1 MCITFPIPVGIR
13 YKNQTVNQNSHED
26 PPLKHLHRTA
36 SSEGLAESSQW
47 TQNTSPSR
55 PSPARPSRGDRCCRL
70 APPPFRGVRVSLQF
84 CCMKLQP
91 IQKGTSFAAPV
102 MAKFERQ
109 YITKTLFL
117 HLLVFDCCKYAKVV
131 LPSSPKMEKNSL
143 GWMLKSRSMLLGA
156 GETQGRDSC
165 LQLLLAYPRSTAS
178 QQRLGRIR

>member
-1 MCITFPIPVGIR
+1 MLCITFPIPVGIR
-13 YKNQTVNQNSHED
+13 YKNQTVNQNNHED

-36 SSEGLAESSQW
+36 SSEGSAESSQW

-55 PSPARPSRGDRCCRL
+55 PSPARPSRGDRSNSFVVCL
-70 APPPFRGVRVSLQF
+70 HS
-84 CCMKLQP
+84 MKLQP
-91 IQKGTSFAAPV
+91 IQKGASFAAPV